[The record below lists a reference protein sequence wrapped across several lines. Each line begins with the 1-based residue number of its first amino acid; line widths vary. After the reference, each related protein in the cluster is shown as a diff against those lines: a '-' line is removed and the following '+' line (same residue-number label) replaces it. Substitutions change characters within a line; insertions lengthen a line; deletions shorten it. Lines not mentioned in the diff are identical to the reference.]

1 MPLEVLS
8 TGPLS
13 YLIGPVDSTQRV
25 ARWYKNDCESLL
37 CYSGAPMVLAYRRQ
51 NEESF
56 LEALV
61 RVLQYF
67 GGVPWQV
74 IFDNDKVAVKD
85 GFGAHARR
93 QDNLFCLVCPL
104 RF

>member
-1 MPLEVLS
+1 
-8 TGPLS
+8 
-13 YLIGPVDSTQRV
+13 
-25 ARWYKNDCESLL
+25 
-37 CYSGAPMVLAYRRQ
+37 MVLAYRRQ

-67 GGVPWQV
+67 GGVPRQV

-85 GFGAHARR
+85 GFGTHARKQDDYSALSAHYGFKLYSATLHPETKKGWYKAWSAIFAAMPVSQSRR
-93 QDNLFCLVCPL
+93 QK
-104 RF
+104 RWMS